1 MWNVLLD
8 PLPTNYE
15 GYPINYDFRIG
26 VQMTLASQ
34 DPDLTD
40 VEKYATCAD
49 LLFGNDAGMMP
60 ETQTIQAGIEWFLGG
75 WYSDN
80 KIKTHEQ
87 SKVPVM
93 SFDND
98 QWRIYSAFLSQ
109 YRIDLNTASLH
120 YWVFM
125 ALLTSLDECAFTRVV
140 DVRQKK
146 IDARWKKENKDALLE
161 AKRRYAINLESE
173 AEEQE
178 RQEVINDFLAHAKIN
193 RHEEA

>member
-1 MWNVLLD
+1 MLHDQYLESLCTFPDNVHKICCNDINMLNLL
-8 PLPTNYE
+8 N
-15 GYPINYDFRIG
+15 
-26 VQMTLASQ
+26 
-34 DPDLTD
+34 
-40 VEKYATCAD
+40 
-49 LLFGNDAGMMP
+49 
-60 ETQTIQAGIEWFLGG
+60 
-75 WYSDN
+75 N